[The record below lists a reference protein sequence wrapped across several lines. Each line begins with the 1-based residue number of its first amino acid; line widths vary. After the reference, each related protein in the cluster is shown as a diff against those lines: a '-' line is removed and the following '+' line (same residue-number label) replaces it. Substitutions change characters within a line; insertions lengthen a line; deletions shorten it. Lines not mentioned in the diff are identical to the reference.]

1 MCKYKGQLLLLLVST
16 YAKEHSNE
24 LFASIGEQFVIFFF
38 NAIDFLSICENLSVG
53 LAIKSNK
60 LNAMMYEYSHF
71 LSMNLY
77 FLFLKKD

>member
-1 MCKYKGQLLLLLVST
+1 MSR
-16 YAKEHSNE
+16 YAKEHSNA

-60 LNAMMYEYSHF
+60 VSKF
-71 LSMNLY
+71 ISSTI
-77 FLFLKKD
+77 KDEKICMHNF

>member
-24 LFASIGEQFVIFFF
+24 LFASIGEQFVFFFF

-60 LNAMMYEYSHF
+60 VSRF
-71 LSMNLY
+71 ILSTI
-77 FLFLKKD
+77 KDEKICMHNF